1 MKIGGLD
8 RNFSETI
15 KVRIIVFTLFIAASF
30 SFLILRLWYLQVIKS
45 DELKLQ
51 AENNR
56 IRMVPLKAYRGK
68 IFDRNGREII
78 NNRPSFNLS
87 IIPEYIKDL
96 DRILSLIASRVKV
109 DTEKIKRDIKNDFTP
124 FQSIIIKKD
133 ISRDEVAFIEEHSLD
148 LPGVFLEIEPMR
160 DYLYGDT
167 GSHIFGY
174 LGEITKT
181 QLEGLKVSDYR
192 LGDFIGQY
200 GVEKRYESILK
211 GKRGSKYVEVD
222 AVGRELKVF
231 KQVDPDFG
239 YNLYLT
245 IDIEIQKEAERL
257 FEGKNGAVVAIDPRD
272 GSILAMV
279 SKPSFD
285 PNMFAGGVPKEY
297 WSNII
302 NDAYKPLQ
310 NRAIQGQYPPGSVFK
325 IVTAAAGHEES
336 VITADTTIDCPGY
349 FILGKKSYRCWRK
362 GGHGRMNLRNAIIQ
376 SCDVYFYT
384 VGFRLGIDRLSRYA
398 FGFGLGSPTDIDIE
412 GEKAGLIPTEEW
424 KESAKGETWIPG
436 ETISASIGQGFNL
449 VTPIQMANMM
459 AAVAN
464 GGTLYKPKIIFGA
477 EAADKKLIEDEDSKI
492 KGRLLV
498 SQKTLDIIKDAL
510 HGVVSDPRGTGRASS
525 IKGIEVAGKTGT
537 AQVIRMAE
545 MEDKNNDEEIPY
557 EFRDHAWFVAFA
569 PYENPMI
576 AVVVLVEHGGH
587 GGSAAAP
594 IAGKLIKSY
603 IEKESRIQE
612 VEGSSENKPLNP

>member
-1 MKIGGLD
+1 MKIGGFGQ
-8 RNFSETI
+8 NFSEEI
-15 KVRIIVFTLFIAASF
+15 KVRMLVFTLFIAVSF

-45 DELKLQ
+45 DELRLQ

-56 IRMVPLKAYRGK
+56 MRVVPLKAYRGK

-78 NNRPSFNLS
+78 SNRPSFNLS
-87 IIPEYIKDL
+87 IIPEYIKDI
-96 DRILSLIASRVKV
+96 DGILSLIASEVNV
-109 DTEKIKRDIKNDFTP
+109 DTEKIKREIKNSSTP
-124 FQSIIIKKD
+124 FQSIVIKKD
-133 ISRDEVAFIEEHSLD
+133 ISWDEVAFIEEHGLD

-160 DYLYGDT
+160 NYLYGET

-174 LGEITKT
+174 LGEITRT
-181 QLEGLKVSDYR
+181 QLEDLKTLDYR

-200 GVEKRYESILK
+200 GIEKRYESILK

-222 AVGRELKVF
+222 AAGRELNVF
-231 KQVDPDFG
+231 KQIDPDFG

-245 IDIEIQKEAERL
+245 IDIELQEEVEKL
-257 FEGKNGAVVAIDPRD
+257 FEGKNGVVVAIDPKD

-279 SKPSFD
+279 SKPSFN
-285 PNMFAGGVPKEY
+285 PNMFAGGVSNTY

-302 NDAYKPLQ
+302 TDEHKPLQ

-325 IVTAAAGHEES
+325 IVTAAAGLEEG
-336 VITADTTIDCPGY
+336 VITPDATIDCHGY
-349 FILGKKSYRCWRK
+349 FKLGKKNYRCWRK
-362 GGHGRMNLRNAIIQ
+362 GGHGRMDLRNAIIQ

-398 FGFGLGSPTDIDIE
+398 FGFGLGSPTDVDLE
-412 GEKAGLIPTEEW
+412 GEKTGLIPTEEW
-424 KESAKGETWIPG
+424 KESVKGEPWILG
-436 ETISASIGQGFNL
+436 ETVSASIGQGFNL
-449 VTPIQMANMM
+449 VTPIQMANMF

-464 GGTLYKPKIIFGA
+464 GGTLYRPKIIWKAGA
-477 EAADKKLIEDEDSKI
+477 SDEKLIKESDTKV
-492 KGRLLV
+492 KGRLSV
-498 SQKTLDIIKDAL
+498 TQKTLDIIKDAL
-510 HGVVSDPRGTGRASS
+510 HGVVSDPRGTGRASN

-545 MEDKNNDEEIPY
+545 IEEKNDEEIPY
-557 EFRDHAWFVAFA
+557 EFRDHAWFAAFA

-576 AVVVLVEHGGH
+576 AVAVLVEHGGH

-594 IAGKLIKSY
+594 IAGKLIKNY
-603 IEKESRIQE
+603 IDRISNFKSQI
-612 VEGSSENKPLNP
+612 SNLK

>member
-1 MKIGGLD
+1 MKIGGLE

-15 KVRIIVFTLFIAASF
+15 KVRIIIFTLLIAVSF
-30 SFLILRLWYLQVIKS
+30 SFLLLRLWYLQVIKS

-56 IRMVPLKAYRGK
+56 MRVVPLKAYRGK
-68 IFDRNGREII
+68 IFDRDGREII
-78 NNRPSFNLS
+78 SNRPSFNLS
-87 IIPEYIKDL
+87 IIPEYIKDM
-96 DRILSLIASRVKV
+96 DRILSLIASRVKI
-109 DTEKIKRDIKNDFTP
+109 DAEKIKREIKNDSTP

-133 ISRDEVAFIEEHSLD
+133 ISWDEVAFVEEHSLD

-160 DYLYGDT
+160 NYLYGET

-181 QLEGLKVSDYR
+181 QLEGLKASDYR

-200 GVEKRYESILK
+200 GIEKRYESILK

-222 AVGRELKVF
+222 VAGRELKVF
-231 KQVDPDFG
+231 KQIDPDFG

-245 IDIEIQKEAERL
+245 IDVELQREAESL

-272 GSILAMV
+272 GGILAMV
-279 SKPSFD
+279 SKPSFN

-325 IVTAAAGHEES
+325 IVTAAAGLEEG
-336 VITADTTIDCPGY
+336 VITPDTTIDCPGY
-349 FILGKKSYRCWRK
+349 FKLGKKSYRCWRK
-362 GGHGRMNLRNAIIQ
+362 NGHGRMNLRNAIIQ

-398 FGFGLGSPTDIDIE
+398 FGFGLGSLTDVALE

-424 KESAKGETWIPG
+424 KESVKGEPWILG

-449 VTPIQMANMM
+449 VTPIQMANMI

-464 GGTLYKPKIIFGA
+464 GGTLYRPKIIFKA
-477 EAADKKLIEDEDSKI
+477 EAADKKLIKDEDSKI
-492 KGRLLV
+492 RGRLSV
-498 SQKTLDIIKDAL
+498 SQKTLDMVRDAL
-510 HGVVSDPRGTGRASS
+510 HGVVSDPRGTGRASG

-537 AQVIRMAE
+537 AQVIRMADMDE
-545 MEDKNNDEEIPY
+545 KEDEDIPY
-557 EFRDHAWFVAFA
+557 EFRDHAWFAAFA
-569 PYENPMI
+569 PYENPLI
-576 AVVVLVEHGGH
+576 ALAVLVEHGGH

-603 IEKESRIQE
+603 VESRQST
-612 VEGSSENKPLNP
+612 GSPEHQ